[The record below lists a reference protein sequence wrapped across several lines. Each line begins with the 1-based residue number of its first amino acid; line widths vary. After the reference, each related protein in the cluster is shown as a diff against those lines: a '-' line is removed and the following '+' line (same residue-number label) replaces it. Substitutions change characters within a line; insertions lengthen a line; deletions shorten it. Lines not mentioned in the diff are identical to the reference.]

1 MESIISIISLLIGGG
16 SLGGLLVWRYTK
28 RKAKAEAENAEV
40 DTVKNMQEAYD
51 KMFEQV
57 NHYIEDA
64 TEKMADIRS
73 DRDRYKSERDELR
86 ERFEK
91 LEDSLRKMR
100 NEYQSEKEET
110 DRKIAQLGR
119 RVEAMRPF
127 LCGDMLCK
135 KRQRVAALEDADAEP
150 PTTTEKPR
158 KKKATVSTDP
168 SDLPIEQK
176 DM

>member
-1 MESIISIISLLIGGG
+1 
-16 SLGGLLVWRYTK
+16 
-28 RKAKAEAENAEV
+28 
-40 DTVKNMQEAYD
+40 
-51 KMFEQV
+51 
-57 NHYIEDA
+57 
-64 TEKMADIRS
+64 MADIRS

-135 KRQRVAALEDADAEP
+135 KRQRVAALEDADAEQ

-158 KKKATVSTDP
+158 KKKTTVSTDP